1 MKKLVLILIFALF
14 LASLFSIRATKSFF
28 TDTEKSAG
36 NILSVATEFSSTPS
50 PTTSPIPTPT
60 PITFHLV
67 INEVYYDV
75 ASGKGDEPQNEWIE
89 IYNPTGMA
97 VDISGWK
104 IEDNQGLSSQRT
116 IPTSPPIPAYGYAV
130 ITQDSLTWSYWPE
143 IPPATIKIVLGNSI
157 GNGLANENDRVIFK
171 NPAGVEIDAM
181 SYGNDIYA
189 FSPDCPDVTTGHSL
203 EREPNGVDTNTA
215 ADFIDRTS
223 PTPGS

>member
-50 PTTSPIPTPT
+50 PTTSPSPTPT

-75 ASGKGDEPQNEWIE
+75 KSPDKGSE
-89 IYNPTGMA
+89 
-97 VDISGWK
+97 
-104 IEDNQGLSSQRT
+104 
-116 IPTSPPIPAYGYAV
+116 TSPNNDEWVELYNNTGQPISLKDWTITDNNSSSIINANVNIPAYGFALLAKDANTWTYWTIPV
-130 ITQDSLTWSYWPE
+130 GVEKISLGQE
-143 IPPATIKIVLGNSI
+143 I
-157 GNGLANENDRVIFK
+157 GNGLANAGDRLILKDELGSV
-171 NPAGVEIDAM
+171 VDQM
-181 SYGNDIYA
+181 SYGND
-189 FSPDCPDVTTGHSL
+189 TTFFVLTPVDEGHSW
-203 EREPNGVDTNTA
+203 ERSPAGKDTDTA
-215 ADFIDRTS
+215 TDFIDQAN